1 MSSPVP
7 NDTDSDDFDFIDKDE
22 VQKSIPPY
30 ISHAKL
36 SQLKECYTEKV
47 RTAYIHLYQKAV
59 ELHHTDDESSLR
71 PSLDID
77 TILAALDEN
86 MLIVNKQREEVE
98 TLTKSLDDKEAEERT
113 MSKRMAE
120 VKEDLEEARQKIVKL
135 TGAGAEAE
143 RFNEE
148 FDKGRGGRKRKVG

>member
-1 MSSPVP
+1 
-7 NDTDSDDFDFIDKDE
+7 
-22 VQKSIPPY
+22 
-30 ISHAKL
+30 
-36 SQLKECYTEKV
+36 
-47 RTAYIHLYQKAV
+47 
-59 ELHHTDDESSLR
+59 
-71 PSLDID
+71 
-77 TILAALDEN
+77 

-135 TGAGAEAE
+135 MGAGAEAE

-148 FDKGRGGRKRKVG
+148 FDKGKGGKKRKVG